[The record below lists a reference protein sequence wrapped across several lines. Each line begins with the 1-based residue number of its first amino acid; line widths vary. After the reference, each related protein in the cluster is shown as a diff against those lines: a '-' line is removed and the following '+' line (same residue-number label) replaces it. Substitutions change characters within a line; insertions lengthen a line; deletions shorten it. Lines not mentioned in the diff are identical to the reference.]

1 MKNKLTWDETK
12 RQTNLQKHGLDFA
25 DANEVLQSSYRWDI
39 DIIRSGEMRIQL
51 FIPIEKMQHELL
63 VFALQVKKNGRL
75 IMSGLK
81 KNAMSRSE
89 ILTAMR
95 SMPTTKDFVWDGIDE
110 DDRPATD
117 KELERGRGRPAG
129 STKTQIALRV
139 DNHVLNAFKATGK
152 GWQTRINDALK
163 QWLIEH
169 PTKIS

>member
-1 MKNKLTWDETK
+1 
-12 RQTNLQKHGLDFA
+12 
-25 DANEVLQSSYRWDI
+25 
-39 DIIRSGEMRIQL
+39 
-51 FIPIEKMQHELL
+51 MQHELL

-95 SMPTTKDFVWDGIDE
+95 SMPTTKDFVWNGIDE

-117 KELERGRGRPAG
+117 EELERGRGRPAG

-169 PTKIS
+169 PTEIS

>member
-1 MKNKLTWDETK
+1 LK
-12 RQTNLQKHGLDFA
+12 KHGLDFA

-51 FIPIEKMQHELL
+51 FIPIEKMQHELV
-63 VFALQVKKNGRL
+63 VFAWQVKKNERL

-95 SMPTTKDFVWDGIDE
+95 SMPTTEDFIWNGIDE

-117 KELERGRGRPAG
+117 EELERGRGRPAG

-139 DNHVLNAFKATGK
+139 DNHVLNAFKSTGK

-169 PTKIS
+169 PTEIS